1 MTERPV
7 VSVTVDAALTAVSTA
22 TLTAQLLRR
31 GIRNTFLQ
39 GVRPLRPDL
48 RMVGRAVT
56 LRYVPM
62 REDVGTGAEFDN
74 RTNPQ
79 RIAVE
84 SVGPGDVLVI
94 DARGDTRAASLG
106 NILATRILRRGAA
119 GIVTDGAFRDTPG
132 FVELHLPTYAAGA
145 HAATSAT
152 IHHPADVGLP
162 IGCGGVLVMPGDIL
176 VGDAEGVVVIPAA
189 MVEAVAMDALE
200 QERLEA
206 YVLGLVEQ
214 GGSIHGVYPPSEATL
229 LAYREAQPGPPISTT

>member
-1 MTERPV
+1 MTDRAV
-7 VSVTVDAALTAVSTA
+7 VSAEVDRALHAVSTA
-22 TLTAQLLRR
+22 TLTVQLLRR
-31 GIRNTFLQ
+31 GIRTSFLQ

-62 REDVGTGAEFDN
+62 REDIGTGSEFDN
-74 RTNPQ
+74 LTNPQ

-84 SVGPGDVLVI
+84 AVGPGDVLVI

-132 FVELHLPTYAAGA
+132 FIALDLPTYAAGA

-152 IHHPADVGLP
+152 IHHPVDVGIP

-189 MVEAVAMDALE
+189 MVESVAMDALE
-200 QERLEA
+200 QERQEA
-206 YVLGLVEQ
+206 YLLRLVDD
-214 GGSIHGVYPPSEATL
+214 GASIHGVYPPSESTL
-229 LAYREAQPGPPISTT
+229 RAYREDEPPVSTG

>member
-1 MTERPV
+1 MTDHPI
-7 VSVTVDAALTAVSTA
+7 VSAEVDGALRAVSTA
-22 TLTAQLLRR
+22 TLTSQLLRR
-31 GIRNTFLQ
+31 GIRNSFLA

-62 REDVGTGAEFDN
+62 REDVGTGAVFDN
-74 RTNPQ
+74 STNPQ

-84 SVGPGDVLVI
+84 SVEPGDVLVI
-94 DARGDTRAASLG
+94 DARGDTRAGSLG

-132 FVELHLPTYAAGA
+132 FIELNLPTYAAAA

-152 IHHPADVGLP
+152 IHHPVDVGVP
-162 IGCGGVLVMPGDIL
+162 IGCAGVLVLPGDIL
-176 VGDAEGVVVIPAA
+176 VGDAEGVVVIPTA
-189 MVEAVAMDALE
+189 MVEAVAVDALE

-206 YVLGLVEQ
+206 YLLRLVD
-214 GGSIHGVYPPSEATL
+214 GGAGVAGIYPPNERTLEAYG
-229 LAYREAQPGPPISTT
+229 AEQPPFST

>member
-1 MTERPV
+1 MTDHLV
-7 VSVTVDAALTAVSTA
+7 VSAEVDAALRVVSTA

-31 GIRNTFLQ
+31 GIRTSFLA

-48 RMVGRAVT
+48 RMVGRAIT

-62 REDVGTGAEFDN
+62 REDIGTGAEFDN
-74 RTNPQ
+74 STNPQ

-132 FVELHLPTYAAGA
+132 FIDLDLPTYAAAA

-152 IHHPADVGLP
+152 VHHPVDFGLP
-162 IGCGGVLVMPGDIL
+162 IGCAGVLVLPGDIL
-176 VGDAEGVVVIPAA
+176 VGDAEGVVVIPVA
-189 MVEAVAMDALE
+189 MVAAVAADALE
-200 QERLEA
+200 QEHLEA
-206 YVLGLVEQ
+206 FLLRLVD
-214 GGSIHGVYPPSEATL
+214 GGAAVPGVYPPNEATM
-229 LAYREAQPGPPISTT
+229 LAYREEKGALSTE

>member
-1 MTERPV
+1 MMADRPV
-7 VSVTVDAALTAVSTA
+7 VSVEVDAALNVVSTA

-31 GIRNTFLQ
+31 GIRTTFLQ

-48 RMVGRAVT
+48 RMLGRAVT

-74 RTNPQ
+74 VTNPQ

-94 DARGDTRAASLG
+94 DARGETRAAALG
-106 NILATRILRRGAA
+106 NILATRVLRRGGA

-132 FVELHLPTYAAGA
+132 FAALDLPTYAAGA
-145 HAATSAT
+145 HAAISST
-152 IHHPADVGLP
+152 IHHPVDVGLP
-162 IGCGGVLVMPGDIL
+162 IGCAGVLVLPGDTI

-189 MVEAVAMDALE
+189 VVEAVALDALRQE
-200 QERLEA
+200 QLEG
-206 YVLGLVEQ
+206 YLLELVEQ
-214 GGSIHGVYPPSEATL
+214 GASIMGVYPPSETTL
-229 LAYREAQPGPPISTT
+229 HTFQRDRHLSTK